1 MFFIFIGLCFGSC
14 CCMYV
19 ERFLKECML
28 VGYGK
33 YRNKLRM
40 CTVLLITSAKWRS
53 SLAAALTALASL
65 RAALAASLTA
75 SAAALSRSAWACRS
89 LVGFLYAVC
98 FVLTMMITCK
108 KTCKNMYRYMYR
120 NPWPKHCAPA
130 QRQFCFL
137 EKRTAIATSPEFI
150 PKCLFYIRSGQIPVL
165 EQTHDS
171 SVT

>member
-1 MFFIFIGLCFGSC
+1 MFFGVCCGSC

-19 ERFLKECML
+19 ESFLKECML

-40 CTVLLITSAKWRS
+40 CTVLLIASAKWR
-53 SLAAALTALASL
+53 AA
-65 RAALAASLTA
+65 RAASLSA
-75 SAAALSRSAWACRS
+75 LAAALSRAAWACRS
-89 LVGFLYAVC
+89 LVLFLYAVC
-98 FVLTMMITCK
+98 FVLAMMITCK

-120 NPWPKHCAPA
+120 NPWPKLCAPA

-137 EKRTAIATSPEFI
+137 EKRTAITTSPEFI
-150 PKCLFYIRSGQIPVL
+150 PKCLFYIRSGRIPVL